1 MSVVDRRELDPGGV
15 LADHGEDLAPQPV
28 EQGIIGLTPR
38 MPDLRRLQRIG
49 GLVAE
54 QFATIDQYIG
64 SFPEDVQIVIREV
77 RRRIRNVVPEAGET
91 ISYRIPTMT
100 LNGRHLVYFAAWKH
114 HISLY
119 PVPAADEAFE
129 RELAPY
135 LAGKGTVRLPL
146 HKPIPYDLIE
156 RLVTLL
162 VQERH
167 GHSG

>member
-1 MSVVDRRELDPGGV
+1 VTCRVGIDPEAGF
-15 LADHGEDLAPQPV
+15 
-28 EQGIIGLTPR
+28 
-38 MPDLRRLQRIG
+38 RRLSLHQAIPAHDARG
-49 GLVAE
+49 VGQAAPPGTGNNESKGSLVAE